1 MRFNRLTIQP
11 FDLEADMQTEKLLQ
25 QKDVSQVTSCS
36 RATIYR
42 GVRAGTFPA
51 PVRITER
58 RVAWRETDVQ
68 AWIQSLGEVA

>member
-1 MRFNRLTIQP
+1 MP
-11 FDLEADMQTEKLLQ
+11 TERLLQ
-25 QKDVSQVTSCS
+25 QKDVTQVTSCS
-36 RATIYR
+36 RTTIYR

-68 AWIQSLGEVA
+68 AWIQSRGEVA

>member
-1 MRFNRLTIQP
+1 
-11 FDLEADMQTEKLLQ
+11 MQTEKLLQ
-25 QKDVSQVTSCS
+25 QKNVTQVTSCS

-58 RVAWRETDVQ
+58 RVAWRESDVQ
-68 AWIQSLGEVA
+68 AWIKSRAGVAR